1 MKSLLISKTYFPP
14 QVGGISYLMASL
26 AEALGPE
33 QVCCLTGARAIV
45 GNTQENFEP
54 RVYRRPSTFAGMNVL
69 QSLSLAAT
77 IAEILVRDRPQVVQ
91 LATVFEG
98 YLGLWLR
105 KWLGLP
111 FVLFAHGNEIMSV
124 AREDWAKPRLA
135 LRQANRVLAVSRYT
149 ASLVEQIGVSSERI
163 EIVHPGCDADRFR
176 PLPCR
181 GDLKEKLLGGRSRG
195 PLLLTV
201 ANLVARKGH
210 DMVIRAMPLLRQR
223 IQGVTYLIVG
233 DGPHRQELQRL
244 VDDTGVRECV
254 VFAGEARAAD
264 LPDIYALG
272 DVFVM
277 PNREQKDACD
287 VEGFGLVFLEANA
300 CGKPVIGGR
309 SGGVVDAV
317 VDGRTGLLVDPTN
330 LEEVSAAIEKLLT
343 NHELARLMGEQGR
356 SRVVADFSW
365 PGVASRVQRILETVV
380 EEGRTHR

>member
-1 MKSLLISKTYFPP
+1 
-14 QVGGISYLMASL
+14 MASL

-33 QVCCLTGARAIV
+33 RVCCLTGAKAIAST
-45 GNTQENFEP
+45 TQESFEP
-54 RVYRRPSTFAGMNVL
+54 RVYRRPSSFAGLNVV

-77 IAEILVRDRPQVVQ
+77 FAEILVRDRPQVVQ

-98 YLGLWLR
+98 YMGLWLR
-105 KWLGLP
+105 QWLRLP

-124 AREDWAKPRLA
+124 ASENWSKPRLA

-149 ASLVEQIGVSSERI
+149 AGLVEQVGVSSERI

-181 GDLKEKLLGGRSRG
+181 ADLKEKLLGGRSRG

-210 DMVIRAMPLLRQR
+210 DMVIRALPLLRQR
-223 IQGVTYLIVG
+223 IHGVTYLIVG
-233 DGPHRQELQRL
+233 DGPHRKELERL
-244 VDDTGVRECV
+244 VDDAGVRDCV
-254 VFAGEARAAD
+254 VFAGEARGMD

-300 CGKPVIGGR
+300 CGKPVVGGR

-317 VDGRTGLLVDPTN
+317 VDGRTGLLVNPTS
-330 LEEVSAAIEKLLT
+330 LEEVGAAVEKLLV
-343 NHELARLMGEQGR
+343 NHGLARLMGEQGR

-365 PGVASRVQRILETVV
+365 AGVANRVQRILETVV
-380 EEGRTHR
+380 EEGRKHR

>member
-1 MKSLLISKTYFPP
+1 
-14 QVGGISYLMASL
+14 
-26 AEALGPE
+26 
-33 QVCCLTGARAIV
+33 
-45 GNTQENFEP
+45 
-54 RVYRRPSTFAGMNVL
+54 
-69 QSLSLAAT
+69 
-77 IAEILVRDRPQVVQ
+77 
-91 LATVFEG
+91 
-98 YLGLWLR
+98 
-105 KWLGLP
+105 
-111 FVLFAHGNEIMSV
+111 
-124 AREDWAKPRLA
+124 
-135 LRQANRVLAVSRYT
+135 
-149 ASLVEQIGVSSERI
+149 
-163 EIVHPGCDADRFR
+163 
-176 PLPCR
+176 
-181 GDLKEKLLGGRSRG
+181 
-195 PLLLTV
+195 
-201 ANLVARKGH
+201 
-210 DMVIRAMPLLRQR
+210 MVIRAMPLLRQR

-254 VFAGEARAAD
+254 VFAGEAKAAD

-300 CGKPVIGGR
+300 CGKPVVGGR

>member
-26 AEALGPE
+26 AEALGPDR
-33 QVCCLTGARAIV
+33 VCCLTGARAGV
-45 GNTQENFEP
+45 GKTHENFEP
-54 RVYRRPSTFAGMNVL
+54 RVYRRPSAFAGVNVV
-69 QSLSLAAT
+69 QSLSLTAT
-77 IAEILVRDRPQVVQ
+77 IAEILMRDRPQVVQ

-98 YLGLWLR
+98 YMGLWLR
-105 KWLGLP
+105 HWLHLP

-124 AREDWAKPRLA
+124 AREDWPKPRNA

-181 GDLKEKLLGGRSRG
+181 RDLKEKLLGGRSGG

-210 DMVIRAMPLLRQR
+210 DMVIRALPLLQQSVPG
-223 IQGVTYLIVG
+223 ITYLIVG
-233 DGPHRQELQRL
+233 DGPNRQELERL
-244 VDDTGVRECV
+244 VADTGVRECV
-254 VFAGEARAAD
+254 VFAGEARGAD

-287 VEGFGLVFLEANA
+287 VEGFGLVFLEASA
-300 CGKPVIGGR
+300 CGKPVVGGR
-309 SGGVVDAV
+309 SGGVIDAV
-317 VDGRTGLLVDPTN
+317 VDGRTGLLVDPTSV
-330 LEEVSAAIEKLLT
+330 EAVGAAIEKLLI
-343 NHELARLMGEQGR
+343 NHELARVLGEQGR
-356 SRVVADFSW
+356 SRVVSDFSW
-365 PGVASRVQRILETVV
+365 PAVASRVQGILEAVV
-380 EEGRTHR
+380 EEGRMHR